1 MKRSIISQYDQLKGR
16 LHRYAAMLHYRY
28 LNLCI
33 KAEAAAL
40 IPVNVII
47 YGEGKNIEEVAEVA
61 IPDDYHLDVIP
72 KDDEHRDAIIQAVT
86 VAHPEFKPSMNT
98 VEIGGKDK
106 QYMEYEMPE
115 VDKSRRDFLNETVK
129 SLYDEAKIKIDT
141 TYHEEQAG
149 FAEYLRN
156 NPDQLDE
163 VNKNLDQVYDKALKS
178 IQGSRDDKLQEIE
191 EGYIRYLNQQSSQ
204 QDAEDNPDFDVT
216 QSMKMD
222 S

>member
-1 MKRSIISQYDQLKGR
+1 MDLVLRTQLNEVEKKMSAYMTL
-16 LHRYAAMLHYRY
+16 LHFRYM
-28 LNLCI
+28 NLCI

-47 YGEGKNIEEVAEVA
+47 YEEGKNIEEVAEVA

-86 VAHPEFKPSMNT
+86 VAHPEFKPSMKT
-98 VEIGGKDK
+98 TEISGKDK

-149 FAEYLRN
+149 FAEYLQN

-163 VNKNLDQVYDKALKS
+163 VNKQLDQIYDKALKS
-178 IQGSRDDKLQEIE
+178 IQGSREDKLQEIE
-191 EGYIRYLNQQSSQ
+191 EGYIRFLNHHSDQQG
-204 QDAEDNPDFDVT
+204 AEGRSDYDVT
-216 QSMKMD
+216 RSMKME

>member
-1 MKRSIISQYDQLKGR
+1 MDLVLRTQLNEVEKKMSAYMTL
-16 LHRYAAMLHYRY
+16 LHFRYM
-28 LNLCI
+28 NLCI

-86 VAHPEFKPSMNT
+86 AAHPEFRPSMKT
-98 VEIGGKDK
+98 TKISGRDK
-106 QYMEYEMPE
+106 QYMEYEMTE

-163 VNKNLDQVYDKALKS
+163 VNKELDNIHNKALKS

-191 EGYIRYLNQQSSQ
+191 EGYIRYLNQQSNQ